1 VTSSSPPHLGTTVSF
16 IVTTASIV
24 SPSLVASVDNV
35 DSEVDFETSS
45 VGFDANGA
53 MLAWTTVVF
62 DVPPIVRSKTTT
74 TTLRR
79 LTWLI
84 IRMVC
89 VMWSW
94 VVRMK
99 TM

>member
-1 VTSSSPPHLGTTVSF
+1 MTSSSPPHLGTTVSF
-16 IVTTASIV
+16 IVTTAS

-35 DSEVDFETSS
+35 DNEVDFETSS

-74 TTLRR
+74 TLSRPPRR

-84 IRMVC
+84 IRRCVWVC
-89 VMWSW
+89 
-94 VVRMK
+94 
-99 TM
+99 